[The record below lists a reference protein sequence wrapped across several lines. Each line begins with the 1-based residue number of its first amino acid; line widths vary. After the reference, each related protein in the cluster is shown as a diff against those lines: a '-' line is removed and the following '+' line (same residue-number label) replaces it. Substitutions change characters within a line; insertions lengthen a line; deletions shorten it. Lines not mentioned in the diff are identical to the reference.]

1 MVHTLLVGVGGMI
14 GSLFRYWLA
23 GAVQRSVQD
32 SLPLGT
38 LVVNVLGCFAIGAF
52 WAIFE
57 SRHWISLEVRLFVTV
72 GILGGF
78 TTFSAFGWDTF
89 ALLRKG
95 DYLLAMANIGG
106 NVILSTAA
114 VIAGWAALRAIAA

>member
-1 MVHTLLVGVGGMI
+1 MGNALLVGVGGMI
-14 GSLFRYWLA
+14 GSVLRYWVA
-23 GAVQRSVQD
+23 AAFQTTTAAF
-32 SLPLGT
+32 PLGT
-38 LVVNVLGCFAIGAF
+38 LVVNVVGCFAIGAF

-95 DYLLAMANIGG
+95 DYLLAIANVGG
-106 NVILSTAA
+106 NLILGTAA